1 LGAQQQQQQQS
12 GMMNGFDAAAYS
24 QWQQPQQQ
32 EVQQAQD
39 VSQPAA
45 AGAGRAHP
53 AVPTFQPGLLES
65 LPRDAPPSSAG
76 HRDSTTQ
83 QQQQQQQ
90 QAWTPHLPPGTAP
103 AAVTAPLSAK
113 RQDGA
118 AKPAATRAHP
128 YDQFLS
134 ERLSEVNWRAVH
146 WRRQPGKLNK
156 MLPWEELEIEQ
167 AQEEEAR
174 QAASGQARKSSR
186 ECLNL
191 LGDLGCGCGGGSA
204 CCVPEP
210 CHVLG

>member
-1 LGAQQQQQQQS
+1 LAAQQQQH

-32 EVQQAQD
+32 EVQQAH
-39 VSQPAA
+39 SAGQPAA
-45 AGAGRAHP
+45 AEPGGAHP

-76 HRDSTTQ
+76 CRDSTTQ
-83 QQQQQQQ
+83 QHQPQQQQ
-90 QAWTPHLPPGTAP
+90 QAWIPHQPPSTAP
-103 AAVTAPLSAK
+103 AAAAAVPPGK
-113 RQDGA
+113 RPDGA
-118 AKPAATRAHP
+118 PKPAATRAHP

-134 ERLSEVNWRAVH
+134 ERLSEVNWKAVH

-186 ECLNL
+186 E
-191 LGDLGCGCGGGSA
+191 
-204 CCVPEP
+204 
-210 CHVLG
+210 